1 MFSAATGGSASLATG
16 SDVIF
21 FYGEIAQSEGPV
33 TTTDMG
39 SGEFAETG
47 FGNSG
52 YIHNM

>member
-21 FYGEIAQSEGPV
+21 FYGEIEQSEGPV
-33 TTTDMG
+33 TNTDMG

-47 FGNSG
+47 WQYSA